1 MDKVQLR
8 AALAALLIAC
18 VTALVAASPALDI
31 FHGRSI
37 DILTAL
43 RWRIFGNTRKPA
55 DSPAVAVVFDE
66 ETFRTPPFEGTPTVT
81 WTRELGQVLTA
92 ILDGGAK
99 VVGFDIVLPT
109 SIEQSGI
116 PFGEETLGARVR
128 GFDRDFLRALATGA
142 RANKVV
148 LGQVQHQQ
156 SPVLPSPGQRA
167 AVGHGRN
174 IRALNVYTD
183 PDDVIRRVPLSFVV
197 DNERVPSM
205 AAELAA
211 RATGRTTPP
220 AVGRSTVPDTLVLNF
235 EGGEGDVPAYTF
247 ADLSACA
254 AKDDKDFFR
263 KNFGSKVVLIGTLL
277 DVEDRKIT
285 SKRFATAPEG
295 ARAARCALP
304 APPAGQTFKR
314 DSIPGVYIHAT
325 AVNNLVR
332 GDSLTELGRIGT
344 AVVSFVLS
352 ALAALAALALGPAVA
367 ALATLGIIAAWVVAA
382 TAAFRG
388 ALALPIVEPGLA
400 AIAALGATIGYRF
413 VVADKG
419 KRLLRQSFA
428 LYLAPSVIEK
438 MLASNKPPALGG
450 ETRNVT
456 VYFSDIAD
464 FSTFAEKI
472 PPTELVAAMNEYLSA
487 MTDVIEAHGGFVD
500 KYIGDAIVAVF
511 GAPLDDPDH
520 ATHAVRAAL
529 QCATRLGELEKVQA
543 AFGGQAGKQVRQ
555 RIGLNSGEALVGN
568 IGSRRRFN
576 YTVMGDMVNLASR
589 LEGANK
595 LYGTTIIAS
604 DATVALTGTAFAW
617 RELDA
622 IRVKGRTQAVKI
634 YEPLGKTGTVAP
646 DVLARAQAYGEGL
659 ALYRTYDFAGAAKA
673 FARTA
678 GDDPPSAQF
687 LERAWKLS
695 QNPPGPGWE
704 PVSAQEEK

>member
-43 RWRIFGNTRKPA
+43 RWRVFGNAHKPA

-81 WTRELGQVLTA
+81 WTREIGRVLTA

-109 SIEQSGI
+109 SIEQSAI

-128 GFDRDFLRALATGA
+128 GFDRDYLRALATGA
-142 RANKVV
+142 RVNKVV

-174 IRALNVYTD
+174 IRALNVHSD
-183 PDDVIRRVPLSFVV
+183 PDDVIRRVPLFFEV
-197 DNERVPSM
+197 DGARVPSM

-211 RATGRTTPP
+211 RATGRTTP
-220 AVGRSTVPDTLVLNF
+220 AVGRSTVPDTVVLNF
-235 EGGEGDVPAYTF
+235 EGGEGDIPTYTF

-254 AKDDKDFFR
+254 AKDDAAYFR
-263 KNFGSKVVLIGTLL
+263 KNFDGKVVLIGTVL

-295 ARAARCALP
+295 VRAARCAIP
-304 APPAGQTFKR
+304 SPPQGQGQFQAFKR

-325 AVNNLVR
+325 AVNNLIR
-332 GDSLTELGRIGT
+332 GDALSEFGRTGT
-344 AVVSFVLS
+344 AIVSFVLS
-352 ALAALAALALGPAVA
+352 ALAALAALALGPAAA
-367 ALATLGIIAAWVVAA
+367 ALATLGIIAAWIATA
-382 TAAFRG
+382 TAAFRS
-388 ALALPIVEPGLA
+388 AIALPIVEPGLA
-400 AIAALGATIGYRF
+400 AVVALGATIGYRF

-529 QCATRLGELEKVQA
+529 QCAARLGELEKVRA
-543 AFGGQAGKQVRQ
+543 AFGGNVRQ

-604 DATVALTGTAFAW
+604 DATVALTGPAFAW

-622 IRVKGRTQAVKI
+622 IRVKGRTQAVNI
-634 YEPLGKTGTVAP
+634 YEPLGESGQVVP
-646 DVLARAQAYGEGL
+646 ELLARAQAYSDGL